1 MARILLVD
9 DELSIIDFVSYNLQ
23 KLGHSV
29 EVARDGSE
37 ALSKLQS
44 TNPDLLILDIML
56 PGMDGYEVLKR
67 VREKGNFPVLM
78 LSSLDTTTDIVL
90 GLELGADDYMTKPF
104 SVRELQARV
113 KALLRRSDPATR
125 DRRFTHG
132 ALVLDVNARS
142 CLWGG
147 NELDLTQKEFDLLYY
162 LMLNRGLALTRAKI
176 LDAVSVRELQARVK
190 ALLRRLDPAPRGRRF
205 THGALVLDVN
215 ARSCLWGGNE
225 LDLTQKEF
233 DLLYYLML
241 NRGLALTRAK
251 ILDAVWGYD
260 SAGGD
265 RTVDTHVKTLRA
277 KLREAGAGDPI
288 ETLRGVGY
296 RFTAEKPD

>member
-9 DELSIIDFVSYNLQ
+9 DELSIIYFVSYNLQ

-162 LMLNRGLALTRAKI
+162 LMLNRGLALTRA
-176 LDAVSVRELQARVK
+176 R
-190 ALLRRLDPAPRGRRF
+190 
-205 THGALVLDVN
+205 
-215 ARSCLWGGNE
+215 
-225 LDLTQKEF
+225 
-233 DLLYYLML
+233 
-241 NRGLALTRAK
+241 

-265 RTVDTHVKTLRA
+265 RTVDTHVKTIRA

-296 RFTAEKPD
+296 RFTAEEPD

>member
-37 ALSKLQS
+37 ALSTLQS

-67 VREKGNFPVLM
+67 VREKRDLPVLM

-104 SVRELQARV
+104 
-113 KALLRRSDPATR
+113 
-125 DRRFTHG
+125 
-132 ALVLDVNARS
+132 
-142 CLWGG
+142 
-147 NELDLTQKEFDLLYY
+147 
-162 LMLNRGLALTRAKI
+162 
-176 LDAVSVRELQARVK
+176 SVRELQARVK

-233 DLLYYLML
+233 DLLYDLML

-296 RFTAEKPD
+296 RFTAEEPD

>member
-37 ALSKLQS
+37 ALSNLKS

-56 PGMDGYEVLKR
+56 PGIDGYEVLKR
-67 VREKGNFPVLM
+67 VRETSDLPVLM

-113 KALLRRSDPATR
+113 KALLRRSDPAPR
-125 DRRFTHG
+125 DRLFTHG
-132 ALVLDVNARS
+132 ALVLDVNART
-142 CLWGG
+142 CLWDGS
-147 NELDLTQKEFDLLYY
+147 EMDLTQKEFDLLYY
-162 LMLNRGLALTRAKI
+162 LMLNRGLALTRA
-176 LDAVSVRELQARVK
+176 R
-190 ALLRRLDPAPRGRRF
+190 
-205 THGALVLDVN
+205 
-215 ARSCLWGGNE
+215 
-225 LDLTQKEF
+225 
-233 DLLYYLML
+233 
-241 NRGLALTRAK
+241 

-260 SAGGD
+260 SAAAD

-277 KLREAGAGDPI
+277 KLREAGADNPI

-296 RFTAEKPD
+296 RFTAEEPD

>member
-29 EVARDGSE
+29 EAARDGSE

-67 VREKGNFPVLM
+67 VREKRTLPVLM

-113 KALLRRSDPATR
+113 KALLRRSDPAPR
-125 DRRFTHG
+125 DRPFTHG
-132 ALVLDVNARS
+132 ALVLDINARS

-147 NELDLTQKEFDLLYY
+147 NELDLTQKEFDLLHY
-162 LMLNRGLALTRAKI
+162 LMLNRGLALTRA
-176 LDAVSVRELQARVK
+176 R
-190 ALLRRLDPAPRGRRF
+190 
-205 THGALVLDVN
+205 
-215 ARSCLWGGNE
+215 
-225 LDLTQKEF
+225 
-233 DLLYYLML
+233 
-241 NRGLALTRAK
+241 

-296 RFTAEKPD
+296 RFTAEEPD